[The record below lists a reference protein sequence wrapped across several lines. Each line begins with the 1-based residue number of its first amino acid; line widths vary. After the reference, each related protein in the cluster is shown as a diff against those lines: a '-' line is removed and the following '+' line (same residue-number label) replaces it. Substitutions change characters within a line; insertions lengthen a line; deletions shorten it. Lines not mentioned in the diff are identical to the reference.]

1 MNPVKLAPLGGKSGP
16 ETPEE
21 SESFDMFWFGVC
33 ILSDMF
39 RQDSMRPTA
48 RVIMDKLLLGPLM
61 TGAFLGLGLE
71 WEMPKLLDSYFS
83 LLSPQKVR

>member
-1 MNPVKLAPLGGKSGP
+1 
-16 ETPEE
+16 
-21 SESFDMFWFGVC
+21 MFWFYIC

-71 WEMPKLLDSYFS
+71 LGDAKTVGFLLS
-83 LLSPQKVR
+83 LLSPQNVR

>member
-1 MNPVKLAPLGGKSGP
+1 
-16 ETPEE
+16 
-21 SESFDMFWFGVC
+21 
-33 ILSDMF
+33 MF

-71 WEMPKLLDSYFS
+71 LGDAKTVGIVGFLLFTFVPPKFKIAPEHRDA
-83 LLSPQKVR
+83 